1 MNFDHVGLEG
11 LVFSVAYS
19 LLALTLLSATSSS
32 YSLLA
37 LTLLLPPLPRGFLS
51 SEGRNLMEMSHV
63 GQGVSE
69 SHTLH
74 DDCLC
79 FSVSQGVPES
89 PTLCLCFSVSAPI
102 GCRMKFL

>member
-1 MNFDHVGLEG
+1 
-11 LVFSVAYS
+11 
-19 LLALTLLSATSSS
+19 
-32 YSLLA
+32 
-37 LTLLLPPLPRGFLS
+37 
-51 SEGRNLMEMSHV
+51 LMEMSHV

-102 GCRMKFL
+102 GCRMKFLWLMAEQGIDLRVHTECH